1 MEQILNWFN
10 EKVLV
15 WLEGI
20 WNNFH
25 RAFIEK
31 GRYIAYIDGFK
42 LTLFVSFFAVILGVI
57 IGLIVAVLKYTSA
70 RNKRL
75 KIFGMISN
83 LYITIIRG
91 TPVYVQLLIIYYV
104 IFTSRG
110 TSPLVVAII
119 CFGVNSSAYVA
130 EIIRAGI
137 EAVDKGQMEAG
148 KSLGLSGIQS
158 MISIVLPQAIKNIL
172 PALGNEFIVLIKET
186 AIVGVI
192 AVNDVTK
199 AAQNVSGITYDLLTP
214 LIITAVMYLIVVV
227 LLTKLLQYFER
238 RLAQGDKR

>member
-1 MEQILNWFN
+1 M
-10 EKVLV
+10 
-15 WLEGI
+15 
-20 WNNFH
+20 
-25 RAFIEK
+25 
-31 GRYIAYIDGFK
+31 
-42 LTLFVSFFAVILGVI
+42 
-57 IGLIVAVLKYTSA
+57 
-70 RNKRL
+70 
-75 KIFGMISN
+75 
-83 LYITIIRG
+83 
-91 TPVYVQLLIIYYV
+91 
-104 IFTSRG
+104 
-110 TSPLVVAII
+110 AII
-119 CFGVNSSAYVA
+119 CWVNSSAYVA

>member
-1 MEQILNWFN
+1 
-10 EKVLV
+10 
-15 WLEGI
+15 
-20 WNNFH
+20 
-25 RAFIEK
+25 
-31 GRYIAYIDGFK
+31 
-42 LTLFVSFFAVILGVI
+42 
-57 IGLIVAVLKYTSA
+57 
-70 RNKRL
+70 
-75 KIFGMISN
+75 
-83 LYITIIRG
+83 
-91 TPVYVQLLIIYYV
+91 
-104 IFTSRG
+104 
-110 TSPLVVAII
+110 
-119 CFGVNSSAYVA
+119 VNSSAYVA